1 MGILR
6 IHKEIEVGN
15 VTWVDDIY
23 DSPKVQVDIKRN
35 RRSDDET
42 QMIEDPLLTALYVG
56 LFDNQTSEG

>member
-6 IHKEIEVGN
+6 VHKEIEIGN
-15 VTWVDDIY
+15 VTWVDDTY
-23 DSPKVQVDIKRN
+23 NSPKVQVDTSRN
-35 RRSDDET
+35 RRSDGET